1 MTDDIN
7 ATEQNPLTRQ
17 TSPESHQLSVA
28 INYRAKESKHTKK
41 KKKSQL
47 YIKCL
52 RSLTLAKPLPNTIAH
67 KQAHTSFQ
75 I

>member
-41 KKKSQL
+41 KKKIPTL
-47 YIKCL
+47 YQMPKV
-52 RSLTLAKPLPNTIAH
+52 PNTN
-67 KQAHTSFQ
+67 KTPP
-75 I
+75 